1 MPSIQDRRD
10 RETVVR
16 PSYQKRRA
24 RVSSERN
31 GETTSSRRLLPVEEQ
46 EEEEEK
52 EEEDRLLAKLDLYR
66 AIPSFQAIHLLPS
79 NFCSY
84 HESKE
89 ARKKLFLRERKR
101 ERKSERVSPKHRLI
115 RTLALLYLTHIY
127 TLFSSPILLDK
138 KRGNFNWRWI
148 TASREACSFF
158 FFFFCEDRNL
168 DLEEGEGEKR
178 EKGGRFSRGY
188 NNKDALG
195 IIEEQVVE

>member
-148 TASREACSFF
+148 TASREACSVLFF
-158 FFFFCEDRNL
+158 FFLRGSKFRL
-168 DLEEGEGEKR
+168 GRGRGREKR
-178 EKGGRFSRGY
+178 EGWKIF
-188 NNKDALG
+188 AWL
-195 IIEEQVVE
+195 